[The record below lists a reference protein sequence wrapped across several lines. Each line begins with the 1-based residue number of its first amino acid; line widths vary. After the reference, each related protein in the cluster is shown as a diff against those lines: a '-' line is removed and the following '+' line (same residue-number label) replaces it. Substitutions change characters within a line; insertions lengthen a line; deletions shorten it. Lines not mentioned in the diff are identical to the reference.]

1 MAWGG
6 GTITGGAPMGGSVGG
21 SPGNPGNGL
30 PFAGIPWEMRQGV
43 EKLLADEPDLSDD
56 PRWRASDKTF
66 SHRMRESGISLRRM
80 LRPHGR
86 MMVLSVFLIMVE
98 ALCVQAGP
106 FLGKLGIDDGITP
119 HDWTALAII
128 GTLAIVAVVLSALA
142 SGARV
147 ATTGRVASRV
157 MFELRVRTFAH
168 LQRLSLDYYT
178 DEKAGV
184 IMTRMTSDIE
194 ALQQLLQD
202 GLPQFALQG
211 FTMLIVTVVLF
222 VLNVELAL
230 ITLLLIVPVL
240 TGLSLWFRSASD
252 KGYERV
258 RDGIAGVLSDLAE
271 SLSGVRVV
279 TGFNRARN
287 NVLRHR
293 NVTGVYRDANDHT
306 AHLAAT
312 YGAATE
318 FWGLLGQAVLL
329 LIGGNMVRDGT
340 LTVGD
345 LIAFILYLNAFFL
358 PIQSLVQQ
366 YNLYQQGQAAIAKL
380 DELLQT
386 HPTVEEAA
394 DAEPLPPIEGAVTL
408 HDVSFAY
415 DPAKPVLHDVDLEI
429 AAGETIS
436 LVGPTGAGKSTIA
449 KLVTRFYDPTEGSVE
464 IDGHDLR
471 DVTIDSLRRQL
482 GVVPQ
487 EPFLFAGTMRDNIA
501 FARPDATDD
510 EVEEAV
516 RRVGLTEL
524 VERLPE
530 GVDTPVHERGVS
542 LSSGERQLIA
552 LARAFLA
559 SPRVLV
565 LDEATS
571 NLDLKS
577 ETQVEA
583 GLDAVLEGRTAIIVA
598 HRLSTAMRA
607 DRIAVVDDGRIL
619 ELGSHDELVAIP
631 GGRYAEMFEAWMS
644 HLEAGDDAHSDS
656 PEVVGTGTTG

>member
-1 MAWGG
+1 
-6 GTITGGAPMGGSVGG
+6 MGGSVGG
-21 SPGNPGNGL
+21 SAGRPGSGL

-43 EKLLADEPDLSDD
+43 EQLLADEPEWES
-56 PRWRASDKTF
+56 PEGKF
-66 SHRMRESGISLRRM
+66 SHQMRDTGVTLRGM
-80 LRPHGR
+80 LRPHRR
-86 MMVLSVFLIMVE
+86 MMSWSFLFIAIE
-98 ALCVQAGP
+98 ALTVQAGP
-106 FLGKLGIDDGITP
+106 FLSQVGIDDGITP
-119 HDWTALAII
+119 HDWTV
-128 GTLAIVAVVLSALA
+128 LAIVGILAILAVVVSAVA

-157 MFELRVRTFAH
+157 MFELRVRVFAH

-178 DEKAGV
+178 EEKAGV

-194 ALQQLLQD
+194 SLQQLMQD
-202 GLPQFALQG
+202 GLPQLALQG
-211 FTMLIVTVVLF
+211 LTMLIVTVILF
-222 VLNVELAL
+222 FYNVELAL
-230 ITLLLIVPVL
+230 ITLLMIVPL
-240 TGLSLWFRSASD
+240 LLGLSLWFRASSD
-252 KGYERV
+252 KGYQRV
-258 RDGIAGVLSDLAE
+258 RDGIASVLSDLSE

-279 TGFNRARN
+279 TGFNRARH
-287 NVLRHR
+287 NVLFHR

-312 YGAATE
+312 YGATTE
-318 FWGLLGQAVLL
+318 FVGLLGQAMLL
-329 LIGGNMVRDGT
+329 LIGGNMVRDGNLSVGE
-340 LTVGD
+340 LT
-345 LIAFILYLNAFFL
+345 AFILYLNSFFL

-380 DELLQT
+380 DELLET
-386 HPTVEEAA
+386 HPTVEEAP
-394 DAEPLPPIEGAVTL
+394 DAVDLPMIDGIVALEG
-408 HDVSFAY
+408 VSFAY
-415 DPAKPVLHDVDLEI
+415 DPAKPVLHDVDLHI
-429 AAGETIS
+429 AEGETMA

-449 KLVTRFYDPTEGSVE
+449 KLVTRFYDPTDGRVT

-471 DVTIDSLRRQL
+471 DVTIGSLRRQL

-501 FARPDATDD
+501 FARPDASDD
-510 EVEEAV
+510 DVMEAV

-524 VERLPE
+524 IDRLPE

-542 LSSGERQLIA
+542 MSSGERQLVA

-559 SPRVLV
+559 APRVLV

-577 ETQVEA
+577 ETKVEA

-607 DRIAVVDDGRIL
+607 DRIAVVDDGAIL
-619 ELGSHDELVAIP
+619 ELGTHDELVAR
-631 GGRYAEMFEAWMS
+631 GGRYAEMFAAWTA
-644 HLEAGDDAHSDS
+644 HLDGPDGEPGDGA
-656 PEVVGTGTTG
+656 PEVVGSTVNG